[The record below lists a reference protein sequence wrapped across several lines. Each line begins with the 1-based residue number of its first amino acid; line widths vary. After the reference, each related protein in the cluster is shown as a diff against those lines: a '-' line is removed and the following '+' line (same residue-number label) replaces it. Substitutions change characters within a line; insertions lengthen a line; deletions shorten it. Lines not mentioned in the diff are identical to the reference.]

1 MNEGIPV
8 DILEKRAADQRLQL
22 RNTVLEIRHTAQEK
36 LDVKRNVR
44 NNLALVTGI
53 AAAIGLAVGYAVTGV
68 FTRD

>member
-22 RNTVLEIRHTAQEK
+22 RNTVLEIRDTAQEK

-44 NNLALVTGI
+44 NNLALVTG
-53 AAAIGLAVGYAVTGV
+53 ALAAIGLAVGYAVTGV

>member
-8 DILEKRAADQRLQL
+8 DVLEQRAADQRQHLH
-22 RNTVLEIRHTAQEK
+22 NTVLEIRKTTREK

-44 NNLALVTGI
+44 NNLALVSGTL
-53 AAAIGLAVGYAVTGV
+53 AAIGVAVGYAITGV